1 MKTSLGLDLG
11 TSSLKMVLIDEK
23 GNLLDSLSENYRIS
37 EPRPGYRQID
47 PGEWIAALQ
56 KGLLQFQE
64 RFSLQDIVSIGITGQ
79 MHTLVLLDR
88 QMNAVGPALSW
99 NDTRTAD
106 LLPELRQMIAER
118 GHFLQLSCINTGSP
132 AAGLYWLKKNEPEK
146 IEKAYR
152 FVMGSDYL
160 SAWLTGNPGTDYCMA
175 STSGLFDPE
184 TCEWD
189 REGMEKMKLPVSL
202 LPDVRYSAQCCGM
215 IRAYAARTLGL
226 SENVKII
233 QGTGDNPAAAFAASL
248 FQSRKPMLS
257 LGTSAV
263 LQKVRP
269 KPLAGKKGKNVLF
282 YVDETERYCLCQGVV
297 QSCGSTYSWICQDI
311 LKCEDMNLADRNID
325 PAVPGKMNLFF
336 FPHMTG
342 EKTLYADPELKGAF
356 LGLAPDVKEQ
366 DMVRAVMEGI
376 AFGIKQLMEA
386 MDVTDPELIVCG
398 GGSKSAKWC
407 QILSDVLGRVLIRAD
422 VKTSPAAAMAKLAA
436 GLPVTENITEG
447 KRFIPSAGLRDFYEN
462 KYKIYRKI
470 YPAIR
475 SIR

>member
-11 TSSLKMVLIDEK
+11 TSSLKIVLIDEK
-23 GNLLDSLSENYRIS
+23 GDLLDSLSVDYQVY
-37 EPRPGYRQID
+37 EPKPGYREID
-47 PGEWIAALQ
+47 PCKWIEAL
-56 KGLLQFQE
+56 KRGLRSLKE
-64 RFSLQDIVSIGITGQ
+64 RFLLKEIASIGITGQ
-79 MHTLVLLDR
+79 MHTLVLVDR
-88 QMNAVGPALSW
+88 NMEPVGPALSW
-99 NDTRTAD
+99 NDTRTAS
-106 LLPELRQMIAER
+106 LLPELREIFEQR
-118 GHFLQLSCINTGSP
+118 VRLLQLACINTGSP
-132 AAGLYWLKKNEPEK
+132 AANLYWLQKNEPARVA
-146 IEKAYR
+146 KAHR

-160 SAWLTGNPGTDYCMA
+160 SAWLTGNAGTDYCMA

-184 TCEWD
+184 TGRWD
-189 REGMEKMKLPVSL
+189 EEGMEKAGLPLSL
-202 LPDVRYSAQCCGM
+202 LPPVRYAGEVCGSV
-215 IRAYAARTLGL
+215 RKRVAESLGL
-226 SENVKII
+226 SENVQII

-325 PAVPGKMNLFF
+325 PAVPGKKDLFF

-356 LGLAPDVKEQ
+356 LGLTPDVKEQ

-386 MDVTDPELIVCG
+386 MDVTDPEWIVCG
-398 GGSKSAKWC
+398 GGSKSTKWC

-447 KRFIPSAGLRDFYEN
+447 KRFIPSAGLRDFYEK
-462 KYKIYRKI
+462 KYKIYQKI